1 MSSHLLT
8 CMHPYTY
15 FFFKLRAEKMA
26 WSVSACLTLDLQHH
40 IKAKCWHLSVTLPLK
55 VQRQQNFQ
63 SPLASQCSHLV
74 SFEIR
79 ERHCLKKE
87 WEAIE
92 DNQCQPL
99 TSTSMCACIH
109 THKHKYALTHSL
121 HTQNTQNFLKFKL
134 LPSLI
139 LCPT

>member
-109 THKHKYALTHSL
+109 THKH
-121 HTQNTQNFLKFKL
+121 NM
-134 LPSLI
+134 PSLI
-139 LCPT
+139 VCTHKTHKIF